1 MYQICF
7 CFQGQFSQCLAPNI
21 WKFSYFPDYV
31 DQDLDLFRDKNVLM
45 YCTGVI
51 RCERG
56 SAYLRSK
63 VSLPFSDS
71 VSLKHDKHASSNP
84 KAQPKQMFKSM
95 FLSYFQD
102 VCKDVYQLKGG
113 VHEYVEQ
120 FPEGFYCGKLFVF
133 DGRYAI
139 SSNSDII
146 SGLYKLWIA
155 LSTFRLSQCFFY
167 VRSSLVYEL
176 MCQPKEKVPS
186 C

>member
-31 DQDLDLFRDKNVLM
+31 DQGLDLFRDKNVLM

-63 VSLPFSDS
+63 VSLPFRFCT
-71 VSLKHDKHASSNP
+71 VTVYHWNISNTLHP
-84 KAQPKQMFKSM
+84 TKKRNLNKQCL
-95 FLSYFQD
+95 FLSYFQH
-102 VCKDVYQLKGG
+102 VCKEVYQLKGG
-113 VHEYVEQ
+113 IHKYLEQ
-120 FPEGFYCGKLFVF
+120 FPEGFYRGKLFVF
-133 DGRYAI
+133 DERFAI

-146 SGLYKLWIA
+146 SGLY
-155 LSTFRLSQCFFY
+155 
-167 VRSSLVYEL
+167 
-176 MCQPKEKVPS
+176 
-186 C
+186 